1 VKEQPAENEKGFDEG
16 GGREVKRARYF
27 GVAVVF
33 TSLLIVANGAFG
45 TVIQDIQGTLQNTE
59 WYYGA
64 GDYFK
69 PNYNNGGLDDAQID
83 MFSVTIQGQSTASYY
98 MYYGDFIMS
107 PSSLVADLSA
117 GGMADGVFAA
127 GATLTINSDL
137 YRDFDDYGIAASG
150 DLIIANVMYEWELQ
164 EQGSPYPNNTV
175 RGHASFDITGGAL
188 SDPLLNS
195 DGLVL
200 NDFSLNFT
208 FENTSPTVTD
218 FTTLLGDAIY
228 TCSGPKVQIGA
239 LPEPATMLLLGIG
252 GLAILRRR
260 QR

>member
-1 VKEQPAENEKGFDEG
+1 M
-16 GGREVKRARYF
+16 KRARHT
-27 GVAVVF
+27 GAVVVF

-45 TVIQDIQGTLQNTE
+45 VVIQDIQGTLQNTE

-69 PNYNNGGLDDAQID
+69 PNYVNSGIDDAQID
-83 MFSVTIQGQSTASYY
+83 MLGVTVAGESTPSYY
-98 MYYGDFIMS
+98 MYYGDFIMDAS
-107 PSSLVADLSA
+107 ALVADLSA
-117 GGMADGVFAA
+117 GGMADGKFAA

-137 YRDFDDYGIAASG
+137 CRDFGDYGIAASG

-164 EQGSPYPNNTV
+164 EQDSPPYLSNTV

-188 SDPLLNS
+188 SDGALND

-200 NDFSLNFT
+200 NDFSLQFT
-208 FENTSPTVTD
+208 FELTSPTVTD
-218 FTTLLGDAIY
+218 FSTLLGDATY

-252 GLAILRRR
+252 SLVVLLRKKRIR
-260 QR
+260 QQ